1 MMKSLPKLLAMAS
14 LSAALAL
21 TGIMSTATP
30 AQANNDNL
38 RRFLG
43 GAAAIIVLGSILENQ
58 RDRRIYAPAAPHGV
72 APHNQHRVAPYNPHA
87 VAPHVPHLQRSLI
100 APSRCYSSFQ
110 GPHGV
115 FRGFG
120 AGCMQQSSA
129 YYSQLPSACLQR
141 VNTHQGWRNVYDAQC
156 LYNRGWVR
164 S

>member
-1 MMKSLPKLLAMAS
+1 MLKSLPKLLAAAS

-43 GAAAIIVLGSILENQ
+43 GAAAIIILGSILENQ
-58 RDRRIYAPAAPHGV
+58 RDRRTYTTVAPHGV
-72 APHNQHRVAPYNPHA
+72 APHRVAPHG
-87 VAPHVPHLQRSLI
+87 VAPHVPHVQRSLI

-120 AGCMQQSSA
+120 AGCMQSSA

-141 VNTHQGWRNVYDAQC
+141 VYTHQGWRNVYDAQC